1 MMKKILFIF
10 SGSLSNTRSQEAL
23 EALLAGSAFTE
34 CVALFREEAV
44 LQLLKNQDLTF
55 LHKKEFTKGY
65 LALKDYGVQK
75 IYCSKSA
82 IERYNIL
89 AEDILVQAEII
100 SIERERLEVDSCDV
114 ALNFR

>member
-34 CVALFREEAV
+34 CTALFREGAV
-44 LQLLKNQDLTF
+44 LQLLKSQNLSF
-55 LHKKEFTKGY
+55 LHKKEFSKGY
-65 LALKDYGVQK
+65 RALEDYGVNK
-75 IYCSKSA
+75 IYCSKTA
-82 IERYNIL
+82 MERYNIS
-89 AEDILVQAEII
+89 ADDILVKAEII
-100 SIERERLEVDSCDV
+100 SSQRERLEVNACDV